1 MLHHTVH
8 FWLKPGI
15 TDDRKAAMIQGLK
28 DLSKSPNVSST
39 WVGTPA
45 GTPRDIV
52 DNSYAIQ
59 LLAVFADKTA
69 QAAYQSEDDAVHMGF
84 VAEFKDDWEKVLVY
98 DSVGA

>member
-8 FWLKPGI
+8 FWLKPDV
-15 TDDRKAAMIQGLK
+15 TDDRKASMIAGLK
-28 DLSKSPNVSST
+28 NLANSPNVTST

-59 LLAVFADKTA
+59 LMAVFADQAA
-69 QAAYQSEDDAVHMGF
+69 QAAYQSEDCLLYTSPSPRDQRGSRMPSSA
-84 VAEFKDDWEKVLVY
+84 
-98 DSVGA
+98 